1 MVQREIKRA
10 KSEYFK
16 EKIEENKNNPKKLW
30 QSIKEIGLKS
40 KSGEAKL
47 CLNIDDVICHDP
59 KTISDSFVSFFTN
72 VASSLVAKLPACRNI
87 YSVSSEC
94 FKSFYSSRNMNKSQF
109 VLKPVSE
116 DFIYKELT
124 CLNPSKSTGLDEIPA
139 RFIKDG
145 AYVLKIP
152 ITFIVNLSITS
163 GEVPEGMKIARV
175 KPLYKKN
182 SPLDVGNYRPV
193 SILSIVSKILERSVH
208 LQLSNFLSENNLL
221 FEFQSGFRDKYSTDT
236 CLIHLLDHIR
246 DSNSKGLFTGMVML
260 DLQKA
265 FDTVDHSILC
275 KKLEVL
281 GVSSVAWFKSY
292 LSDRKQYVCVSGAT
306 SSPGFVSCGVPQGS
320 ILGPLLFLIYVND
333 MSLSIDDDCKLIL
346 YADDSAILFSH
357 NCVDYISKKLGK
369 VLESCSDWLV
379 DNKLSLHLGK
389 TECMLFGPKN
399 KLSKIDHFS
408 IVCKE
413 HVIKASQ
420 QVKYLGL
427 YIDAR
432 LCGESIVTSIVQ
444 KVNSRLKFLYR
455 QARFL
460 DQKSKFSLC
469 SALILCH
476 LDYSSSSWYCGLS
489 KTLKRKLQI
498 CQNKVFRFIL
508 DLSPKQSVNSTV
520 FDTLNMLN
528 VERRVKQMRLNH
540 VFNIV
545 HNTAPIYLRQNFT
558 TISHHYCNTRSANCH
573 NFIVPS
579 IKQCQDKTFY
589 YNAIKDWNGLP
600 LNIKQIKSK
609 TSFKHSVKKYLM
621 EDLKRCE
628 ESSFVYF

>member
-1 MVQREIKRA
+1 
-10 KSEYFK
+10 
-16 EKIEENKNNPKKLW
+16 
-30 QSIKEIGLKS
+30 
-40 KSGEAKL
+40 
-47 CLNIDDVICHDP
+47 
-59 KTISDSFVSFFTN
+59 
-72 VASSLVAKLPACRNI
+72 
-87 YSVSSEC
+87 
-94 FKSFYSSRNMNKSQF
+94 
-109 VLKPVSE
+109 
-116 DFIYKELT
+116 
-124 CLNPSKSTGLDEIPA
+124 
-139 RFIKDG
+139 
-145 AYVLKIP
+145 
-152 ITFIVNLSITS
+152 
-163 GEVPEGMKIARV
+163 MKIARV
-175 KPLYKKN
+175 KPLFKKN

-246 DSNSKGLFTGMVML
+246 DNNAKGLFTGMVML

-275 KKLEVL
+275 QKLEVL
-281 GVSSVAWFKSY
+281 GVSSLNWFKSY

-333 MSLSIDDDCKLIL
+333 MSLSIDHDCKLIL

-357 NCVDYISKKLGK
+357 TCVDFISKKLGK

-389 TECMLFGPKN
+389 TECMLFGPKR
-399 KLSKIDHFS
+399 KLGKVEHFS

-427 YIDAR
+427 YIDAK
-432 LCGESIVTSIVQ
+432 LCGESIVSSIVQ

-476 LDYSSSSWYCGLS
+476 LDYSSSSWYSGLS

-498 CQNKVFRFIL
+498 CQNKVLRFIL
-508 DLSPKQSVNSTV
+508 DLSPMHSVNSTV

-528 VERRVKQMRLNH
+528 VDRRVKQMRLNH

-545 HNTAPIYLRQNFT
+545 HNTAPSYLSLNFT
-558 TISHHYCNTRSANCH
+558 STSQHYSNTRSANSLD
-573 NFIVPS
+573 FRLPSIQIVPRS
-579 IKQCQDKTFY
+579 
-589 YNAIKDWNGLP
+589 
-600 LNIKQIKSK
+600 NIL
-609 TSFKHSVKKYLM
+609 F
-621 EDLKRCE
+621 
-628 ESSFVYF
+628 